1 MSDTILKM
9 LGLSG
14 YNKPKLTPDHPTKK
28 AVVVGK
34 LGDQTKTIRF
44 GAKGYPGNYS
54 AEARA
59 RYKARHAKD
68 LTGSVLTAGYW
79 ANKFLWSPSSPV
91 FKKKK

>member
-1 MSDTILKM
+1 MSAELLAR

-14 YNKPKLTPDHPTKK
+14 YNKPKLTPNHPKKK

-34 LGDQTKTIRF
+34 LGDKTKTVRF
-44 GAKGYPGNYS
+44 GEQGAPSNYS

-59 RYKARHAKD
+59 RYKARHASNIN
-68 LTGSVLTAGYW
+68 GSVLTAGYW

-91 FKKKK
+91 IKKK